1 MIEFIQLVIYG
12 VILGSIIAL
21 GAIGVSL
28 IFGILR
34 FAHFAHGDLMTVG
47 AYIGLVLV
55 VDLTLPMWLAFPI
68 AMAVGAVVALGVDK
82 VVYQPLRRMPPIL
95 LLIASVGVALILR
108 SLIEII
114 WGPSVQVYQSGIRPL
129 IPYMLDTFGIRLRWQ
144 QINLFLVAAALVVA
158 MHVFLQYTRT
168 GKAMRAL
175 SDNMDLARISG
186 IDTERT
192 IMWMWI
198 IAAGLAIAAG
208 ILMAVDTRAH
218 PVMGWR
224 MLLPIFA
231 AAILGGI
238 GKPYGAIAGGLVIGI
253 SQEVSTL
260 FIDSAYKPAVSFAIL
275 VIMLIVR
282 PQGLFGGKTS

>member
-1 MIEFIQLVIYG
+1 MIEFIQLVVYG

-55 VDLTLPMWLAFPI
+55 VDMTMPLWLAFPI
-68 AMAVGAVVALGVDK
+68 AMAVGAVVALGIDQ
-82 VVYQPLRRMPPIL
+82 VVYKPLRRMPPIL

-114 WGPSVQVYQSGIRPL
+114 WGPSVQVYQTGIRPL
-129 IPYMLDTFGIRLRWQ
+129 IPYMLDEFGIRLRWQ
-144 QINLFLVAAALVVA
+144 QINLFLVAAVLVAA
-158 MHVFLQYTRT
+158 MHAFLQYTRT

-175 SDNMDLARISG
+175 SDNMDLARITG

-192 IMWMWI
+192 IRWMWV
-198 IAAGLAIAAG
+198 IAAALAVAAG
-208 ILMAVDTRAH
+208 ILMAIDTRAH
-218 PVMGWR
+218 PIMGWR

-253 SQEVSTL
+253 SQEVSTM

-275 VIMLIVR
+275 VAMLIVR

>member
-1 MIEFIQLVIYG
+1 VIEFIQLLIYG
-12 VILGSIIAL
+12 IILGSIIAL

-55 VDLTLPMWLAFPI
+55 VNLTLPIWLAFPVAMGAGALVAI
-68 AMAVGAVVALGVDK
+68 AIDQT
-82 VVYQPLRRMPPIL
+82 VYRPLRRMPPII

-114 WGPSVQVYQSGIRPL
+114 WGSSVQTYQTGIRPL
-129 IPYMLDTFGIRLRWQ
+129 IPFMLENFGIRLRWE
-144 QINLFLVAAALVVA
+144 QINLFLTAAGLVVM
-158 MHVFLQYTRT
+158 MHMFLQYTRT

-175 SDNMDLARISG
+175 SDNMDLARVTG

-192 IMWMWI
+192 IIWMWVI
-198 IAAGLAIAAG
+198 GAALAVAAGMLLAI
-208 ILMAVDTRAH
+208 DTRAH

-260 FIDSAYKPAVSFAIL
+260 FISSAYKPAVAFAIL
-275 VIMLIVR
+275 VVMLIVR

>member
-1 MIEFIQLVIYG
+1 MIEFIQLVVYG

-55 VDLTLPMWLAFPI
+55 VDMTMPLWLAFPI
-68 AMAVGAVVALGVDK
+68 AMAVGAVVALGIDQ
-82 VVYQPLRRMPPIL
+82 VVYKPLRRMPPIL

-114 WGPSVQVYQSGIRPL
+114 WGPSVQVYQTGIRPL
-129 IPYMLDTFGIRLRWQ
+129 IPYMLDEFGIRLRWQ
-144 QINLFLVAAALVVA
+144 QINLFLVAAVLVAA
-158 MHVFLQYTRT
+158 MHAFLQYTRT

-175 SDNMDLARISG
+175 SDNMDLARITG

-192 IMWMWI
+192 IRWMWV
-198 IAAGLAIAAG
+198 IAAALAVAAG
-208 ILMAVDTRAH
+208 ILMAIDTRAH
-218 PVMGWR
+218 PIMGWR

-253 SQEVSTL
+253 SQEVSTM

-275 VIMLIVR
+275 VVMLIVR